1 MITKKDGEHI
11 ARLARLKLTEEEKE
25 LYTKQLGQILT
36 YIEKL
41 NQLATKNVQPLTHVV
56 PLKNVFRKDGVKP
69 SLSQEEILANA
80 PAKQH
85 GHFKVKKIIE

>member
-1 MITKKDGEHI
+1 MISKKEVEHI
-11 ARLARLKLTEEEKE
+11 ARLARLSLSAEEKE
-25 LYTKQLGQILT
+25 LYTKQLGQIFT

-41 NQLATKNVQPLTHVV
+41 NQLDTKNVQALSHVV
-56 PLKNVFRKDGVKP
+56 EPKNVFREDVLKP

-80 PAKQH
+80 PARQH